1 MQKITPHLWFD
12 REAKEAGG
20 FYASLFENS
29 KITSTTTLHDTPSG
43 DCDVVSFELARQ
55 PFMAIS
61 AGPLFKFNPSI
72 SFHVKCKTAAQVD
85 ALWTKLAERGKVLM
99 ELGKYPWS
107 ERYGWLQDK
116 YGLSWQLISTG
127 GMETAQTII
136 PVLMF
141 VGPSCGKAEEAI
153 TFYGSIFHNAKVGQ
167 IIRRGKGEEPEKE
180 GTLTYGS
187 FTLEGLEFGAM
198 DSAREHGFAFNEA
211 ISFLVRCDT
220 QDEIDYYWGKLT
232 QGGDPRAQQCGWLKD
247 KYGVS
252 WQVSPGI
259 LGEMLQGKDSKR
271 VARVTEAF
279 LKMKKFEIAE
289 LKRAY
294 EAS

>member
-1 MQKITPHLWFD
+1 
-12 REAKEAGG
+12 
-20 FYASLFENS
+20 
-29 KITSTTTLHDTPSG
+29 
-43 DCDVVSFELARQ
+43 
-55 PFMAIS
+55 
-61 AGPLFKFNPSI
+61 
-72 SFHVKCKTAAQVD
+72 TATQVD
-85 ALWTKLAERGKVLM
+85 ALWAKLSERGKVLM

-127 GMETAQTII
+127 GEATAETIT
-136 PVLMF
+136 PPLMF
-141 VGPSCGKAEEAI
+141 VGPVRRKAEEAI
-153 TFYGSIFHNAKVGQ
+153 RFYASIFHDTKVGQ

-187 FTLEGLEFGAM
+187 FTLEGQEFGAM

-259 LGEMLQGKDSKR
+259 LGEMMQGKDSKR
-271 VARVTEAF
+271 GARLTKAF
-279 LKMKKFEIAE
+279 LKMKKFDIAE

-294 EAS
+294 EAP